1 MTELV
6 VRRLLVDLQTPLP
19 RHWLG
24 GDAFRTAFFNALSM
38 SFPVGEQFFIDS
50 VRLGIQALPEPAAAL
65 AEGVKAF
72 IGQEAT
78 HRRLHELF
86 NTHLAQQGLVNTLAP
101 RALKRLKRLDGVPA
115 AAHVGMTAATEHFTA
130 IMAEYFMSRPD
141 WFAGTEPRLMTLW
154 QWHASEELEHCGV
167 AYDLYIALGG
177 PLKWRR
183 RFFYIT
189 TLYFLID
196 MLRQTV
202 NNLHHD
208 GSLWRRSTW
217 ASAWRTILGRD
228 GLMRVL
234 AGPWRHYL
242 RADFH
247 PHQLVSG
254 LGPDWLVANANHWR
268 AVGA

>member
-6 VRRLLVDLQTPLP
+6 IRRLLVDLQTPLP

-24 GDAFRTAFFNALSM
+24 GDAFRTALFNALSM

-50 VRLGIQALPEPAAAL
+50 VRLGLQALPNPHVSVDYD
-65 AEGVKAF
+65 VKAF

-86 NTHLAQQGLVNTLAP
+86 NAHRAEQGLVNPLAP
-101 RALKRLKRLDGVPA
+101 RAFKRLKRLDRVPA
-115 AAHVGMTAATEHFTA
+115 GAHVGLTAATEHFTA
-130 IMAEYFMSRPD
+130 IMAEYFLSRPD
-141 WFAGTEPRLMTLW
+141 WFAGTESRLITLW

-167 AYDLYIALGG
+167 AYDLYAALGG
-177 PLKWRR
+177 QLKWRR
-183 RFFYIT
+183 RFFYLT
-189 TLYFLID
+189 TVYFLVD

-202 NNLHHD
+202 SNLHHD
-208 GSLWRRSTW
+208 GSLWRRRTW
-217 ASAWRTILGRD
+217 ASAWRSLFGRD
-228 GLMRVL
+228 GLVRAL
-234 AGPWRHYL
+234 AGPWASYL

-247 PHQLVSG
+247 PHQLTSG
-254 LGPDWLVANANHWR
+254 AGPNWLVANARDWR